1 MAELKYALI
10 MNYIKNEI
18 VNGNLKKGDKIYSES
33 KLMEKFCV
41 SRQTVRQAMG
51 RLLEEGY
58 IITLHGKGSFVQW
71 EEEDTSSQPPT
82 DHNIMVMVSY
92 LNNHILPSIIQKI
105 ENRCSDRGF
114 DMVLRCTHNRVMQ
127 ERECLRKVLN
137 EGFCGL
143 IAEPAKSALP
153 SPNADLYEAIRQKGI
168 PIIFMHGFFDEK
180 HDDYVVVDDAR
191 AGYEACEQLIAA
203 GHTRIG
209 GVFKSDDIQGLRRYQ
224 GMMQALCDHH
234 LKVDERCILWLSTE
248 DQLAIFKDEHLQ
260 DGYFKRLQQVT
271 ATVCYNDD
279 MAIAVADSLFRS
291 GISIPDHHSI
301 VSFDNTQ
308 YGSAYRVP
316 ISSMGHP
323 CGEIGNLAF
332 DGLEAKWKDPSCVY
346 QTVLDVE
353 YHEKQSVK
361 PPPVV

>member
-1 MAELKYALI
+1 M
-10 MNYIKNEI
+10 
-18 VNGNLKKGDKIYSES
+18 
-33 KLMEKFCV
+33 
-41 SRQTVRQAMG
+41 
-51 RLLEEGY
+51 
-58 IITLHGKGSFVQW
+58 QW

-137 EGFCGL
+137 DGFSGL

-180 HDDYVVVDDAR
+180 HDDYVVVDDTR
-191 AGYEACEQLIAA
+191 AGYEACEHLIAA

-234 LKVDERCILWLSTE
+234 IKVDERCILWLSTE

-279 MAIAVADSLFRS
+279 MAIAVADSLFRA

-323 CGEIGNLAF
+323 CGEIGDLAF
-332 DGLEAKWKDPSCVY
+332 DGLEAKWSDPSSVY

-361 PPPVV
+361 PPPVE

>member
-10 MNYIKNEI
+10 MDYIKNEI
-18 VNGNLKKGDKIYSES
+18 VNGTLKKGDKIYSES
-33 KLMEKFCV
+33 TLMEKFRV
-41 SRQTVRQAMG
+41 SRQTVRQAMK

-58 IITLHGKGSFVQW
+58 IVTMHGKGSFVQW
-71 EEEDTSSQPPT
+71 EEEDDSMQPPT
-82 DHNIMVMVSY
+82 DRNIMVMVSY

-105 ENRCSDRGF
+105 ETRCSRHGL

-127 ERECLRKVLN
+127 ERECLLKVLN
-137 EGFCGL
+137 EGFSGL
-143 IAEPAKSALP
+143 IAEPAKTALP
-153 SPNADLYEAIRQKGI
+153 SPNADLYRAIRSKGI
-168 PIIFMHGFFDEK
+168 PVIFIHGFFNEGT
-180 HDDYVVVDDAR
+180 DDYVIVDDVR

-203 GHTRIG
+203 GHTNIG

-234 LKVDERCILWLSTE
+234 INVNEKYILWLSTE
-248 DQLAIFKDEHLQ
+248 DQLSIFKDEHLQ
-260 DGYFKRLQQVT
+260 DGYFKRLKDVT

-279 MAIAVADSLFRS
+279 MAIAVADSLFRF
-291 GISIPDHHSI
+291 GISIPEHHSI

-332 DGLEAKWKDPSCVY
+332 DGLEAKWRDPSCTY
-346 QTVLDVE
+346 QMILDVE
-353 YHEKQSVK
+353 YHEKQSVE
-361 PPPVV
+361 PLTDD